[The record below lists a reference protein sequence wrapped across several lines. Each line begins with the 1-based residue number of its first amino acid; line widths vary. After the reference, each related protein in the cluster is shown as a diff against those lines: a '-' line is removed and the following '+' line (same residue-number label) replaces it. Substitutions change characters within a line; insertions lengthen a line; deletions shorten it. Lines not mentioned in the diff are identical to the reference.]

1 MGYCLGNYPL
11 MNDLART
18 PERRKFSCVNSS
30 AIPGR
35 VARRVA
41 VFRRDRAHHPP
52 RTDRPPAEYGT

>member
-1 MGYCLGNYPL
+1 

-41 VFRRDRAHHPP
+41 VFSRDRAHHPP